1 MQADARPD
9 KNLRPDPAAVFDDDG
24 FGDEIEGG
32 FGVIMR
38 PRAENGP
45 LGKTNVGAK
54 GHFRQTEDEDFIPDP
69 DMVPA
74 DKAFGNG
81 QYPPAGRRTCPTSC
95 RSPDADCY
103 RIQRNLACPLFS
115 MGSNS

>member
-74 DKAFGNG
+74 GKAFGKG
-81 QYPPAGRRTCPTSC
+81 LK
-95 RSPDADCY
+95 PDD
-103 RIQRNLACPLFS
+103 LAPVC
-115 MGSNS
+115 